1 MVDRSVIVITFVYS
15 YNDRILVIVIIII
28 INKLLLDDSHGT
40 PGLTNKLLRE
50 RIILHNLEICRV
62 LNISRDTLI
71 CFALALFG
79 KGVFDELSKQ
89 SIMDKK
95 GLEGADL
102 LLSFVRG
109 YLEGDEDDDKRLKD
123 VLKCFEEVDSL
134 KDMLVK
140 IKKG

>member
-1 MVDRSVIVITFVYS
+1 M
-15 YNDRILVIVIIII
+15 NII
-28 INKLLLDDSHGT
+28 DDST
-40 PGLTNKLLRE
+40 PGLTNKLLSE
-50 RIILHNLEICRV
+50 RIISHNLEICRV

-79 KGVFDELSKQ
+79 KGVIDELSKQ

-109 YLEGDEDDDKRLKD
+109 YLEGDEDDDRRHKD
-123 VLKCFEEVDSL
+123 VLKCFKDVESL
-134 KDMLVK
+134 KDVLAKM
-140 IKKG
+140 KKGYNYYS